1 MSSRKKWKKMVM
13 SKVRLVFSILTLV
26 DRDSTVEFPYLYI
39 PLSSHNA
46 FSLIKWTDFTKRKSL
61 VL

>member
-1 MSSRKKWKKMVM
+1 MSSRKNWKKLVM

-39 PLSSHNA
+39 PLPSHNA
-46 FSLIKWTDFTKRKSL
+46 FSLVK
-61 VL
+61 

>member
-1 MSSRKKWKKMVM
+1 M

-26 DRDSTVEFPYLYI
+26 DRDSTVEFPFLYI

-61 VL
+61 V